1 MDATL
6 NYDLPYFG
14 QINLNKLEEDY
25 RTTIELDGKN
35 LRIDINFKNRTI
47 KQDDIVI
54 VKKFLQKISKFDN
67 QNLKVIKTDF
77 KEEGE
82 TSEYIEFYLEELD
95 EAELSNIIDID
106 KVSISKEKQLLSK
119 LKLIRVGLYPDGKY
133 DADYFGVFD
142 YSIDIDGESCNQL
155 LVVKTNEKGEL
166 DHITWE
172 S

>member
-1 MDATL
+1 MDATS

-14 QINLNKLEEDY
+14 HINLNELKEY
-25 RTTIELDGKN
+25 YQTTIKLDGKD
-35 LRIDINFKNRTI
+35 LEIDINFENKTI
-47 KQDDIVI
+47 RQDDILK
-54 VKKFLQKISKFDN
+54 VKKFLQKISKFDI

-82 TSEYIEFYLEELD
+82 TSEYIEFYLDELD
-95 EAELSNIIDID
+95 EAELSNIIDL
-106 KVSISKEKQLLSK
+106 KNVSISKEKQLLSK
-119 LKLIRVGLYPDGKY
+119 LKLIRVGLYPDEKY
-133 DADYFGVFD
+133 GEEYFGVFD
-142 YSIDIDGESCNQL
+142 YSINIDGEPCNQL